1 MKESRLFRILYYLLE
16 HKKATAPELAE
27 EFEVSVRTIYR
38 DMDYISSA
46 GIPIY
51 ATQGKDGGI
60 AIPDSFTLD
69 KSMFSEEEK
78 EQIVTGLEALI
89 ATDGKNTDELLVKL
103 KTLFQIQKT
112 NWIEVDFSDWFQ
124 ENPEQNIFN
133 EIKKAILDRHVISFE
148 YFNHQGND
156 TFRRIQPFKLVFK
169 SKAWYVYGFCLL
181 KNDYRLFKLTRI
193 KKLDILEDKFL
204 PKENVPILD
213 TTIMQEDT
221 IMVTLKFDKS
231 MAFRVYDEF
240 SRESIIEKQDFL
252 YVTTLLPKN
261 VVLYSYVL
269 SFGYHVEII
278 EPPEVR
284 ENMRDRLRK
293 IEEKYIT

>member
-16 HKKATAPELAE
+16 HKKATALELAE

-261 VVLYSYVL
+261 DVLYSYVL

>member
-1 MKESRLFRILYYLLE
+1 MKESRLFRILYYLLG

-261 VVLYSYVL
+261 DVLYSYVL